1 MNSTRRSVLS
11 AGAVTGGVVVLSACD
26 VAQIR
31 EERTKAELTEA
42 PQATPG
48 GEDGSHAVTWGYAG
62 GIGPAHWGDL
72 SPAFAACKLGVSQS
86 PIDLTSDTEAKPHD
100 LDFRYAPAPL
110 EIINNGHTIQ
120 VNYTPG
126 SALLSGGRQFA
137 LVQFHF
143 HHLSEHTVDG
153 QPADMEL
160 HLVHQDTA
168 GNLAVVGV
176 FLAAGQ
182 QNEALQPV
190 WAHMPAAVGEERQV
204 QGVTI
209 NAADLLP
216 ADLAYYSYM
225 GSLTT
230 PPCSEDVR
238 WFVLSSPV
246 EVSPEQID
254 RFAALYPDNARPTQ
268 PLNGR
273 TLFLSQA
280 DN

>member
-1 MNSTRRSVLS
+1 MNNTRQSVLS
-11 AGAVTGGVVVLSACD
+11 TGAVTGGAVVLSACD
-26 VAQIR
+26 LAQIR
-31 EERTKAELTEA
+31 GEGTKTALTET
-42 PQATPG
+42 PQAASG
-48 GEDGSHAVTWGYAG
+48 EEDGTHAVTWGYAG
-62 GIGPAHWGDL
+62 DIGPAHWGDL
-72 SPAFAACKLGVSQS
+72 SPAFAACKLGESQS
-86 PIDLTSDTEAKPHD
+86 PIDLTSDIEAKPHD
-100 LDFRYAPAPL
+100 LAFRYASTPL

-120 VNYTPG
+120 VDYAPG

-143 HHLSEHTVDG
+143 HHMSEHTVDG
-153 QPADMEL
+153 KPADMEM
-160 HLVHQDTA
+160 HLVHRDTA

-190 WAHMPAAVGEERQV
+190 WAHMPVAAGEERQV

-216 ADLAYYSYM
+216 ADLAYYSYI

-238 WFVLSSPV
+238 WFVLCSPV

-268 PLNGR
+268 PLNER
-273 TLFLSQA
+273 TLFLSQTA
-280 DN
+280 N

>member
-1 MNSTRRSVLS
+1 MS
-11 AGAVTGGVVVLSACD
+11 G
-26 VAQIR
+26 
-31 EERTKAELTEA
+31 EA
-42 PQATPG
+42 
-48 GEDGSHAVTWGYAG
+48 DGSHAVTWGYTG
-62 GIGPAHWGDL
+62 GIGPARWGNL

-86 PIDLTSDTEAKPHD
+86 PIDLTSDTVAKPHD
-100 LDFRYAPAPL
+100 LDLRYASAPL

-126 SALLSGGRQFA
+126 NMLLSGGRQFA

-153 QPADMEL
+153 KPAAMEM
-160 HLVHQDTA
+160 HLVHQDDA

-176 FLAAGQ
+176 FLTAGQ

-216 ADLAYYSYM
+216 ADLSYYSYV

-230 PPCSEDVR
+230 PPCTEGVR

-273 TLFLSQA
+273 PLFLSQTA
-280 DN
+280 N

>member
-1 MNSTRRSVLS
+1 MLS
-11 AGAVTGGVVVLSACD
+11 AGAVTGGVVVFSACD
-26 VAQIR
+26 MAQVGGKR
-31 EERTKAELTEA
+31 AKTELMEA
-42 PQATPG
+42 AQATSG
-48 GEDGSHAVTWGYAG
+48 GEDGTHAVTWGYAG
-62 GIGPAHWGDL
+62 DIGPAQWGDL

-100 LDFRYAPAPL
+100 LDFRYASVPL

-120 VNYTPG
+120 VNYAPG
-126 SALLSGGRQFA
+126 NVLLSGGRQLA

-153 QPADMEL
+153 KPTDMEM
-160 HLVHQDTA
+160 HLVHQDAA

-204 QGVTI
+204 EGVTV

-216 ADLAYYSYM
+216 ADLSYYSYV

-230 PPCSEDVR
+230 PPCSEGVH
-238 WFVLSSPV
+238 WFVLQRPV

-268 PLNGR
+268 PLNER
-273 TLFLSQA
+273 TLYLSQPV
-280 DN
+280 N

>member
-1 MNSTRRSVLS
+1 MDMTRRSALG

-26 VAQIR
+26 MTQLR
-31 EERTKAELTEA
+31 GERAKTELTDT
-42 PQATPG
+42 PQAASG
-48 GEDGSHAVTWGYAG
+48 GEDETHTVTWGYAG
-62 GIGPAHWGDL
+62 DIGPAQWGDL

-86 PIDLTSDTEAKPHD
+86 PIDLTSDIEAKPHD
-100 LDFRYAPAPL
+100 LVFRYGSTPL

-120 VNYTPG
+120 VNYAPG
-126 SALLSGGRQFA
+126 NMLVSGGKQFT

-153 QPADMEL
+153 KPADMEM
-160 HLVHQDTA
+160 HLVHRDAA

-190 WAHMPAAVGEERQV
+190 WAHMPAAVGAARQV
-204 QGVTI
+204 QGVTV

-216 ADLAYYSYM
+216 ADLSYYSYT

-230 PPCSEDVR
+230 PPCGEDVR
-238 WFVLSSPV
+238 WYVLADPV
-246 EVSPEQID
+246 EVSPVQID

-268 PLNGR
+268 PLNER
-273 TLFLSQA
+273 TIYLSHA
-280 DN
+280 AE